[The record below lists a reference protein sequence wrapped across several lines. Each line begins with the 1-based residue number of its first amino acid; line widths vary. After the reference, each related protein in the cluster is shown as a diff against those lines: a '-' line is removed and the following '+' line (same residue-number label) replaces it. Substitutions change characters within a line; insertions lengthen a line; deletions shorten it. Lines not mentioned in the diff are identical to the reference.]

1 MICQKFEALSHYEK
15 VQFLG
20 KLTHASQSDDVL
32 FEIANEIIR
41 QGEIRGLF
49 EKVSFASFQEHTF
62 DMRESDIVIKT
73 QTDEHPFK
81 IPPPDKDITD

>member
-41 QGEIRGLF
+41 QGEQRGLF
-49 EKVSFASFQEHTF
+49 DKVSFIGGADKKQPE
-62 DMRESDIVIKT
+62 DKKP
-73 QTDEHPFK
+73 TD
-81 IPPPDKDITD
+81 

>member
-41 QGEIRGLF
+41 QGEVRGLF
-49 EKVSFASFQEHTF
+49 EKVSFLEKWKEAP
-62 DMRESDIVIKT
+62 IVGEPNPK
-73 QTDEHPFK
+73 
-81 IPPPDKDITD
+81 PD